1 MDLILFMCCICAVYE
16 FINHVHTTLCII
28 IHHIYIQLY
37 TVCAF
42 IAFVHLLPKKLYKYC
57 VFVSIL
63 YNVILFSPNTVIN
76 NTWAVLSLKIWS
88 TYAVGSQIS
97 RIHPSLVES
106 AGMRRRDQSVE
117 PWQNWRVQETGKKGY
132 PY

>member
-1 MDLILFMCCICAVYE
+1 MYIYS
-16 FINHVHTTLCII
+16 LCI
-28 IHHIYIQLY
+28 YR
-37 TVCAF
+37 VCALATQE
-42 IAFVHLLPKKLYKYC
+42 IKYC

-63 YNVILFSPNTVIN
+63 YNVRLFSPNTVIN